1 MVGQNDDLFIRSIRS
16 GYGMG
21 IRFMDECDSSQ
32 HIGLRLC
39 ELESVSDF
47 RLVKERR
54 AIIRE

>member
-21 IRFMDECDSSQ
+21 IRFMGKCGDAQS
-32 HIGLRLC
+32 GRLHLC
-39 ELESVSDF
+39 IMEPVQDF

-54 AIIRE
+54 TVKRE

>member
-16 GYGMG
+16 GHGMG
-21 IRFMDECDSSQ
+21 IRFMDQRYHAQ

-39 ELESVSDF
+39 ELESVPDF

>member
-1 MVGQNDDLFIRSIRS
+1 MVRKGDGFFIRSIRS

-21 IRFMDECDSSQ
+21 IRFMGKCDFTQ